1 MALRHFDIATH
12 RTHGIFDRPLSAQ
25 KIELLLALIVILC
38 VTRTH
43 NLMFKEALPANQMT
57 QAAQVETVYKVSA
70 PKPTEGMNAQMWAYL
85 RKGLNYVE
93 ASGEEYP
100 PDFLH
105 PGGKAYGPLA
115 MTPIAIEDV
124 LQHFGPFARY
134 TIKDVLSD
142 PDIYEGAARSYA
154 DLLLRHYLGLE
165 YWNMPPEKVFK
176 ILQRAWF
183 LGPGLYKRGHTIPP
197 SRQRHAQEY
206 IGREASA
213 CLQF

>member
-1 MALRHFDIATH
+1 MALRHPYITTH
-12 RTHGIFDRPLSAQ
+12 RIFERPLSTQ
-25 KIELLLALIVILC
+25 KIELLLALVVILF

-43 NLMFKEALPANQMT
+43 NLMFKEALPTSQTT
-57 QAAQVETVYKVSA
+57 QAAQVEAVSKA
-70 PKPTEGMNAQMWAYL
+70 DTPQPSEGMNAQMWAYL

-124 LQHFGPFARY
+124 VQHFGPFARY

-154 DLLLRHYLGLE
+154 DLLLRHYLGLK
-165 YWNMPPEKVFK
+165 YWEMPPESVFK

-183 LGPGLYKRGHTIPP
+183 LGPGLYKRGHPIPS

-206 IGREASA
+206 IGRGASA
-213 CLQF
+213 RLQF